1 MTSWIMSDPLFE
13 KNLIFIHC
21 GTNDIH
27 NSVNTLQK
35 LRKAISSMKKHD
47 TDDNIKIALPNIIHR
62 SDRDFKDKINE
73 TNKS

>member
-1 MTSWIMSDPLFE
+1 
-13 KNLIFIHC
+13 
-21 GTNDIH
+21 
-27 NSVNTLQK
+27 
-35 LRKAISSMKKHD
+35 MKKHD

>member
-13 KNLIFIHC
+13 KNLIFIHS
-21 GTNDIH
+21 GTNDIQ

-35 LRKAISSMKKHD
+35 IRKVISSMKKHD
-47 TDDNIKIALPNIIHR
+47 TDDNIKIASSNIIHR

-73 TNKS
+73 TNKN